1 MIHMSNIKRPVVD
14 RLRKD
19 MFSDPSQTS
28 VSCSQVAKLKITEP
42 IERGPKG
49 EDVFKEKRDLLFKNV
64 HVRRI
69 FDEEN
74 KTLVYVAYSSRIGQD
89 MNEPNSRWDSTSP
102 RALDATG
109 GTLSGVGALHERG
122 DEFSLSCKAGGLEER
137 FWNNSCY
144 RSLDLPS
151 TLIREQ

>member
-89 MNEPNSRWDSTSP
+89 MNEPNSR
-102 RALDATG
+102 
-109 GTLSGVGALHERG
+109 
-122 DEFSLSCKAGGLEER
+122 
-137 FWNNSCY
+137 
-144 RSLDLPS
+144 
-151 TLIREQ
+151 